1 MSLSD
6 YLVLSGNAIG
16 SSLPIELGRL
26 PNLQNLYVEDSLV
39 EGDISFVEPMERI
52 FELWLDI
59 NPDLRG
65 TLPTSL
71 GQLSTLASFSI
82 SECGLTGPIPSELG
96 QLMAMR
102 KCLESLDILFFT
114 N

>member
-71 GQLSTLASFSI
+71 GQLSTLGEEIHCTTFGFTHLISNLGIFSLKRV
-82 SECGLTGPIPSELG
+82 SRFL
-96 QLMAMR
+96 
-102 KCLESLDILFFT
+102 
-114 N
+114 NVV